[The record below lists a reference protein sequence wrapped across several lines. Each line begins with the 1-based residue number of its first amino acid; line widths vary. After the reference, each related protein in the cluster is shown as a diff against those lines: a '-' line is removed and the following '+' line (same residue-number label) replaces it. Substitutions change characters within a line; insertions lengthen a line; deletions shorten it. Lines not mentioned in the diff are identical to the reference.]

1 MTVYPT
7 WRAGSKVTA
16 DRLTQQQSH
25 VVVAAADQ
33 IVNNSIALV
42 DDTALLFPLLANGL
56 YVVELH
62 AAFLSASASSDLL
75 LSWSVPAGTTGGR
88 FHFGA
93 TATAASFTDNQITR
107 GQVRSQTLTGN
118 ISSQAGTSDQSVNEI
133 LSLIVGATPG
143 NVTFRFAQ
151 NTATVADTTRL
162 SDSFMR
168 VTRVG

>member
-16 DRLTQQQSH
+16 DRLTQQQTH
-25 VVVAAADQ
+25 VVVAAVDQ
-33 IVNNSIALV
+33 IVNNSAV
-42 DDTALLFPLLANGL
+42 QVNDNELLFPLLANGL
-56 YVVELH
+56 YIVELH
-62 AAFLSASASSDLL
+62 AAFLSASTASDLL
-75 LSWSVPAGTTGGR
+75 VSWSVPAGTTGGR

-93 TATAASFTDNQITR
+93 TGTAASFTSNEITR
-107 GQVRSQTLTGN
+107 ASVRSQTFTGTIAN
-118 ISSQAGTSDQSVNEI
+118 QAGTSDQSVNEI
-133 LSLIVGATPG
+133 LSLIVAGTAG